1 MTGGDKPS
9 ASYSEVQKKEI
20 THEYHN
26 GNEQANLLS
35 LFARCRVTEKGGF
48 YRNLGGKHIKEINL
62 KE

>member
-1 MTGGDKPS
+1 VRATVRYK
-9 ASYSEVQKKEI
+9 KKEI

-35 LFARCRVTEKGGF
+35 LFARCRVTEKEGF
-48 YRNLGGKHIKEINL
+48 YMNLGGKHMKEINL